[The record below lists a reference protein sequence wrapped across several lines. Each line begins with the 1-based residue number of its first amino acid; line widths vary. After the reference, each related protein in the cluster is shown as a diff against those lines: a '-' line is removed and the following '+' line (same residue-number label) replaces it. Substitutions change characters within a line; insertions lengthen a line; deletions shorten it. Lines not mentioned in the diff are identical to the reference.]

1 MAGQLSRRES
11 ELRPWWSAS
20 PLAGLRQEMDQ
31 LVSEFFGDKTVAAGG
46 MPMLPSLDLSE
57 SDEDIEVKMDLPGY
71 KAEEIHVDL
80 NRNVL
85 TVSGEHS
92 EETKKENQENEG
104 GRRFHRI
111 ERRSGSFHRSVQLPA
126 LVNQEGVEANF
137 RDGVLT
143 ITLKKAEQ
151 SKSQKITVKT

>member
-1 MAGQLSRRES
+1 MARQLSRRES

-31 LVSEFFGDKTVAAGG
+31 LVSEFFGDKGGAAGG
-46 MPMLPSLDLSE
+46 SSLLPSLDLSE
-57 SDEDIEVKMDLPGY
+57 TDEEIEVKLDLPGY
-71 KAEEIHVDL
+71 KAEEIQVDL
-80 NRNVL
+80 NRNIL

-92 EETKKENQENEG
+92 EETKKEGESA
-104 GRRFHRI
+104 RRFHRI
-111 ERRSGSFHRSVQLPA
+111 ERRSGSFYRSVHLPA
-126 LVNQEGVEANF
+126 MVNQEGVDANF